1 MSDQDKAEDK
11 PDVTGAGTP
20 EAEGKNVPSHD
31 EVATDKPAPKDGT
44 AKDGDDES
52 VDYDLEAA
60 VAAEPTPTRRFV
72 ARHAT
77 KIVIGVLALCLVA
90 VTAVAV
96 GLWIENNRTIEDT
109 PLSRPTVK
117 LGVPLVN
124 PEAPT
129 SSTTT
134 TTTKSRTRTS
144 STTTIATS
152 SSSTPTSTGRST
164 STSTTTSN
172 TGPATT
178 SISVPG
184 PTTSSVPREST
195 KEEERELTNV
205 LKAFYAALGAKNLD
219 VLNALSCVTITDA
232 DLEGQPDDLK
242 INVDKVEKSVVNGDT
257 ASSRVTITASAGGK
271 TETKT
276 GVAGF
281 ARISSRWVTC
291 ANQ

>member
-11 PDVTGAGTP
+11 PDATGAGTP
-20 EAEGKNVPSHD
+20 EAEGKNVPAHD
-31 EVATDKPAPKDGT
+31 EVATDKPAPKDG
-44 AKDGDDES
+44 GDES
-52 VDYDLEAA
+52 VDYDLETA

-96 GLWIENNRTIEDT
+96 GLWVENNRTIEDT

-144 STTTIATS
+144 STTPIATS

-164 STSTTTSN
+164 STSTTT
-172 TGPATT
+172 TTT

-195 KEEERELTNV
+195 KEEDRELTNV

>member
-1 MSDQDKAEDK
+1 MSDQDKGADK
-11 PDVTGAGTP
+11 PDAADDIAADKPTP
-20 EAEGKNVPSHD
+20 E
-31 EVATDKPAPKDGT
+31 DGT
-44 AKDGDDES
+44 TGDASHEP
-52 VDYDLEAA
+52 VDYELEAA

-77 KIVIGVLALCLVA
+77 KIVIGVLAVCLAA
-90 VTAVAV
+90 VTAVAA
-96 GLWIENNRTIEDT
+96 GLWVENNRTVEDT
-109 PLSRPTVK
+109 PQSRPTVK

-124 PEAPT
+124 PAAPST
-129 SSTTT
+129 STT

-144 STTTIATS
+144 SVTTS
-152 SSSTPTSTGRST
+152 SAST
-164 STSTTTSN
+164 STSGAASTSATTTTATATTS
-172 TGPATT
+172 TGTAATT

-184 PTTSSVPREST
+184 PTTSSVPREGT

-205 LKAFYAALGAKNLD
+205 LKAFYAALGAKDLD
-219 VLNALSCVTITDA
+219 VLNALSCVKITDE
-232 DLEGQPDDLK
+232 DLQGQPDDLK
-242 INVDKVEKSVVNGDT
+242 INVDKVEKTVVNGDT

-276 GVAGF
+276 GIAGF

>member
-11 PDVTGAGTP
+11 PDATGA
-20 EAEGKNVPSHD
+20 EGENVPAND
-31 EVATDKPAPKDGT
+31 EVAADKPAPKDGT
-44 AKDGDDES
+44 TKDADDES

-77 KIVIGVLALCLVA
+77 KIVIGVLAVCLAA
-90 VTAVAV
+90 VTAVAA
-96 GLWIENNRTIEDT
+96 GLWVENNRTIEDT
-109 PLSRPTVK
+109 PQSRPTVK

-134 TTTKSRTRTS
+134 TTKSRTRTS
-144 STTTIATS
+144 SSTTTTTS
-152 SSSTPTSTGRST
+152 ASSTPTSTGRST
-164 STSTTTSN
+164 STTTSS
-172 TGPATT
+172 TGSATT

-184 PTTSSVPREST
+184 PTTSSVPREAT

-219 VLNALSCVTITDA
+219 VLNALSCVTITDE

-276 GVAGF
+276 GIAGF

>member
-1 MSDQDKAEDK
+1 MSDQDKAEGK
-11 PDVTGAGTP
+11 PDSTGVDP
-20 EAEGKNVPSHD
+20 SEAQGKNVPAPD
-31 EVATDKPAPKDGT
+31 EVATEDG
-44 AKDGDDES
+44 GGGES

-77 KIVIGVLALCLVA
+77 KIVIAVLAVCLAA
-90 VTAVAV
+90 VTAVAA
-96 GLWIENNRTIEDT
+96 GLWVENNRTIEDA
-109 PLSRPTVK
+109 PQSRPTVK

-144 STTTIATS
+144 SSTTTTTS
-152 SSSTPTSTGRST
+152 SSGTPTSPGRPT
-164 STSTTTSN
+164 TATTSS
-172 TGPATT
+172 TGPTTT

-184 PTTSSVPREST
+184 PTTSSVPREAN

-205 LKAFYAALGAKNLD
+205 LKAFYAALSAKNLD
-219 VLNALSCVTITDA
+219 VLNALSCVKITDE

-276 GVAGF
+276 GIAGF

>member
-1 MSDQDKAEDK
+1 MSDQDKGADK
-11 PDVTGAGTP
+11 PDA
-20 EAEGKNVPSHD
+20 AD
-31 EVATDKPAPKDGT
+31 DVATDKPVPEDGPT
-44 AKDGDDES
+44 GDADREP
-52 VDYDLEAA
+52 VDYELEAA

-77 KIVIGVLALCLVA
+77 KIVIGVLAVCLAA
-90 VTAVAV
+90 VTAVAA
-96 GLWIENNRTIEDT
+96 GLWVENNRTIEDT
-109 PLSRPTVK
+109 PQSRPTVK

-124 PEAPT
+124 PAAPST
-129 SSTTT
+129 STTT

-144 STTTIATS
+144 SVTTS
-152 SSSTPTSTGRST
+152 SPST
-164 STSTTTSN
+164 STSGAASSSATTTTATATTS
-172 TGPATT
+172 TGTATT

-184 PTTSSVPREST
+184 PTTSSVPREGT

-205 LKAFYAALGAKNLD
+205 LKAFYAALGAKDLD
-219 VLNALSCVTITDA
+219 VLNALSCVKITDE
-232 DLEGQPDDLK
+232 DLQGQPDDLK
-242 INVDKVEKSVVNGDT
+242 INVDKVEKTVVNGDT

-276 GVAGF
+276 GIAGF

>member
-11 PDVTGAGTP
+11 PDATGADTSK
-20 EAEGKNVPSHD
+20 AEGKNVPAKG
-31 EVATDKPAPKDGT
+31 EVAADKSAPKDGNPED
-44 AKDGDDES
+44 AEDES

-77 KIVIGVLALCLVA
+77 KIVIGVLAVCLAA
-90 VTAVAV
+90 VTAVAA
-96 GLWIENNRTIEDT
+96 GLWVENNRTIEDT
-109 PLSRPTVK
+109 PQARPTVK

-134 TTTKSRTRTS
+134 TTTRSRTRTS
-144 STTTIATS
+144 SSTTTTNS
-152 SSSTPTSTGRST
+152 SSSTATSAGRST
-164 STSTTTSN
+164 STTTPSTGS
-172 TGPATT
+172 ATT

-184 PTTSSVPREST
+184 PTTSSVPREAT
-195 KEEERELTNV
+195 KEEERELTDV
-205 LKAFYAALGAKNLD
+205 LKEFYAALGAKNLD
-219 VLNALSCVTITDA
+219 VLNALSCVTITDE

-276 GVAGF
+276 GIAGF

>member
-1 MSDQDKAEDK
+1 MSDQDKAEGN
-11 PDVTGAGTP
+11 PDSAGADSS
-20 EAEGKNVPSHD
+20 EAEGKNVPAPD
-31 EVATDKPAPKDGT
+31 EVATEH
-44 AKDGDDES
+44 GDDES

-60 VAAEPTPTRRFV
+60 VAAEPTSTRRFV

-77 KIVIGVLALCLVA
+77 KIVIAVLAVCLAA
-90 VTAVAV
+90 VTAVAA
-96 GLWIENNRTIEDT
+96 GLWVENSRTIEDA
-109 PLSRPTVK
+109 PQSRPTVK

-134 TTTKSRTRTS
+134 ATTKSRTRTS
-144 STTTIATS
+144 TTTVTTTTS
-152 SSSTPTSTGRST
+152 SSGTPTSTGH
-164 STSTTTSN
+164 STTATTSS
-172 TGPATT
+172 TGPGTT

-184 PTTSSVPREST
+184 PTTSSVPREAN

-205 LKAFYAALGAKNLD
+205 LKAFYAALSAKNLD
-219 VLNALSCVTITDA
+219 VLNALSCVKIADE

-276 GVAGF
+276 GIAGF

>member
-1 MSDQDKAEDK
+1 MSNQDKAEDK
-11 PDVTGAGTP
+11 PDATGAGTP
-20 EAEGKNVPSHD
+20 EAEGKNVPAHD
-31 EVATDKPAPKDGT
+31 EVATDKPAP
-44 AKDGDDES
+44 KDGDDES

-96 GLWIENNRTIEDT
+96 GLWVENNRTIEDT

-134 TTTKSRTRTS
+134 TTKSRTRTS
-144 STTTIATS
+144 STTPIATS

-164 STSTTTSN
+164 STTTTTSN

>member
-1 MSDQDKAEDK
+1 MSDQDKAEGN
-11 PDVTGAGTP
+11 PDSAGADSS
-20 EAEGKNVPSHD
+20 EAEGKNVPAPD
-31 EVATDKPAPKDGT
+31 EVATEH
-44 AKDGDDES
+44 GDDES

-60 VAAEPTPTRRFV
+60 VAAEPTSTRRFV

-77 KIVIGVLALCLVA
+77 KIVIAVLAVCLAA
-90 VTAVAV
+90 VTAVAA
-96 GLWIENNRTIEDT
+96 GLWVENSRTIEDA
-109 PLSRPTVK
+109 PQSRPTVK

-134 TTTKSRTRTS
+134 ATTKSRTRTS
-144 STTTIATS
+144 TTTTTTS
-152 SSSTPTSTGRST
+152 SSGTPTSTGH
-164 STSTTTSN
+164 STTATTSS

-184 PTTSSVPREST
+184 PTTSSVPREAN

-205 LKAFYAALGAKNLD
+205 LKAFYAALSAKNLD
-219 VLNALSCVTITDA
+219 VLNALSCVKIADE

-276 GVAGF
+276 GIAGF

>member
-1 MSDQDKAEDK
+1 MSDQDKSADK
-11 PDVTGAGTP
+11 PDAADDVAADKPTP
-20 EAEGKNVPSHD
+20 E
-31 EVATDKPAPKDGT
+31 DGT
-44 AKDGDDES
+44 TGDGDREP
-52 VDYDLEAA
+52 VDYELEAA

-77 KIVIGVLALCLVA
+77 KIVIGVLAVCLVA
-90 VTAVAV
+90 VTAVAA
-96 GLWIENNRTIEDT
+96 GLWVENNRTIEDT
-109 PLSRPTVK
+109 PQSRPTVK

-124 PEAPT
+124 PAAPST
-129 SSTTT
+129 STTT

-144 STTTIATS
+144 SATTS
-152 SSSTPTSTGRST
+152 SAST
-164 STSTTTSN
+164 STSGASSTSATPTTATTT
-172 TGPATT
+172 TGTGTATT

-184 PTTSSVPREST
+184 PTTSSVPREGT

-205 LKAFYAALGAKNLD
+205 LKAFYAALGAKDLD
-219 VLNALSCVTITDA
+219 VLNALSCVKITDE
-232 DLEGQPDDLK
+232 DLQGQPDDLK
-242 INVDKVEKSVVNGDT
+242 INVDKVEKTVVNGDT

-276 GVAGF
+276 GIAGF

>member
-1 MSDQDKAEDK
+1 MSNQDKAEDK
-11 PDVTGAGTP
+11 PDATGAGTP
-20 EAEGKNVPSHD
+20 EAEGKNVPAHD
-31 EVATDKPAPKDGT
+31 EVATDKPAP
-44 AKDGDDES
+44 KDGDDES

-96 GLWIENNRTIEDT
+96 GLWVENNRTIEDT
-109 PLSRPTVK
+109 PQSRPTVK

-134 TTTKSRTRTS
+134 TTKSRTRTS
-144 STTTIATS
+144 STTPIATS

-164 STSTTTSN
+164 STTTTTSN

>member
-1 MSDQDKAEDK
+1 MSDQDKGADK
-11 PDVTGAGTP
+11 PDAADDVAADKPVPDGTP
-20 EAEGKNVPSHD
+20 
-31 EVATDKPAPKDGT
+31 
-44 AKDGDDES
+44 GDADREP
-52 VDYDLEAA
+52 VDYELEAA

-77 KIVIGVLALCLVA
+77 KIVIGVLAVCLAA
-90 VTAVAV
+90 VTAVAA
-96 GLWIENNRTIEDT
+96 GLWVENNRTIEDT
-109 PLSRPTVK
+109 PQSRPTVK

-124 PEAPT
+124 PAAPST
-129 SSTTT
+129 STTT

-144 STTTIATS
+144 SVTTSSPSMSTSGAASSSATTTTATA
-152 SSSTPTSTGRST
+152 TTSTGT
-164 STSTTTSN
+164 
-172 TGPATT
+172 ATT

-184 PTTSSVPREST
+184 PTTSSVPREGT

-205 LKAFYAALGAKNLD
+205 LKAFYAALGAKDLD
-219 VLNALSCVTITDA
+219 VLNALSCVKITDE
-232 DLEGQPDDLK
+232 DLQGQPDDLK
-242 INVDKVEKSVVNGDT
+242 INVDKVEKTVVNGDT

-276 GVAGF
+276 GIAGF